1 MNEKQD
7 VEYLQENYM
16 QINNLKPKEQINL
29 KQNTEP
35 KKLTNVLTKLKSNGV
50 VSKLMGIKNIKA
62 ILAVIVFVV
71 VALVLINYQPNS
83 NEVVATVSNSGLV
96 DYTSST
102 QYIDNLEVKLTDILS
117 HIKGAGETK
126 VMITIESGPEIKVA
140 EQVEEKTTTTSSGTT
155 VTVVTNPIIINNNGE
170 EEPLVVMEIVPKI
183 KGVIVVSSGA
193 NDLRVRLDMLSAIQ
207 ALLDVSNENIQIFTG
222 I

>member
-16 QINNLKPKEQINL
+16 QIDNLKPKEQINL